1 MGPKD
6 IATKED
12 PDSDLAEILN
22 YLHRSGPDTQR
33 LMEELTLYRIFHP
46 ASFAAVEDKVLAAM
60 GLFYKIQE
68 PQSLYSFLI
77 RQMGE
82 AHRLESGVVLTPVQ
96 ASVRRAL
103 EDNQFVSIS
112 APTSAGKSYSIR
124 DFIANGTGDAVVVV
138 PSRAL
143 IAEYLAVMRRIFAE
157 DKSVMVMPFVD
168 RVFTERQLRRIFVL
182 TPERARDLFD
192 MRSELAVSTFFFDE
206 AQISEEAQRG
216 VVFDVLVRRIGRAFP
231 NAKLV
236 FAHPFVDNPE
246 AQISKHDLSA
256 EKSFSRSYPFAAV
269 GKAFV
274 FGHGNGSD
282 YYFSPYEEGGHLL
295 KNCQAFGSS
304 FAEFAFGQG
313 HSVLV
318 YVTKNSIY
326 NESFLDD
333 FRDLINAF
341 EEIVDEQALEII
353 SAIERLL
360 GANQSSHR
368 SKMVALLRRGVVI
381 HHGSVPLEV
390 RFLVEEYVR
399 QGHARICFATSTL
412 VQGVNMPFDVVWL
425 DTSRIQGENEGAKAL
440 AFKNLIGRAGRLT
453 NQPRFDFGYV
463 YTRSPQVVA
472 ERLDH
477 RFVLSPT
484 SVIDEQ
490 DLPDDPDVAE
500 ILDSLRSDT
509 FDEQL
514 HLPRSKADRLA
525 QDHVRKAAARILDLI
540 YAQGERLSQT
550 LRGTANRRTRVQ
562 LEESFRAIFEASI
575 DRQLK
580 PGEEAVFRTAISLL
594 LRTFQGRP
602 FSEIVGQRFNWIG
615 RRDRKR
621 IGNAEFAQRAN
632 KLPDASL
639 ERPFP
644 LFPLGTLARD
654 ISYDTV
660 VFDTYDY
667 LDQVI
672 SFGLN
677 DVFMAAFKIF
687 YAHTSDVRALKM
699 IELLRFGTNDD
710 VQVLLMRYGF
720 LPEDIPEIIPYL
732 SSISERR
739 IVFKSTVETASARLR
754 ELTAWYL

>member
-1 MGPKD
+1 MNPKQ
-6 IATKED
+6 IANHES
-12 PDSDLAEILN
+12 PNVALAEILAH
-22 YLHRSGPDTQR
+22 LHRSGPDTQR

-46 ASFAAVEDKVLAAM
+46 DSFEAVEEKVLAAM
-60 GLFYKIQE
+60 GLFYKLQK
-68 PQSLYSFLI
+68 PQSLYSLLI
-77 RQMGE
+77 QQMGE

-103 EDNQFVSIS
+103 DENQFVSIS
-112 APTSAGKSYSIR
+112 APTSAGKSYSVR

-143 IAEYLAVMRRIFAE
+143 IAEYLAVMRRTFAQ
-157 DKSVMVMPFVD
+157 DKDVMIMPFVD
-168 RVFTERQLRRIFVL
+168 RVFTERNLRRIFVL
-182 TPERARDLFD
+182 TPERARDLFE
-192 MRSELAVSTFFFDE
+192 MRDELAVDTFFFDE

-231 NAKLV
+231 GAKLV

-246 AQISKHDLSA
+246 AQISKHDLASDKA
-256 EKSFSRSYPFAAV
+256 FARSYPFGAV

-274 FGHGNGSD
+274 FGHANGRD
-282 YYFSPYEEGGHLL
+282 YYFSPYEEEGHLL
-295 KNCQAFGSS
+295 KRCEEFGAG
-304 FAEFAFGQG
+304 FAEFAFGKG

-326 NESFLDD
+326 NDSFLDG
-333 FRDLINAF
+333 FREFIDEF

-353 SAIERLL
+353 SSIESLL
-360 GANQSSHR
+360 GANQSGHQ

-425 DTSRIQGENEGAKAL
+425 DTSRIQGETGGAKSL

-463 YTRSPQVVA
+463 YAKNPQVVA
-472 ERLDH
+472 ERLAH

-484 SVIDEQ
+484 SLVDGQ
-490 DLPDDPDVAE
+490 DLPDDPEVAE
-500 ILDSLRSDT
+500 LLDSLRSDT

-514 HLPRSKADRLA
+514 NLPKSKAERLA
-525 QDHVRKAAARILDLI
+525 QERVRHAAASILDLV
-540 YAQGERLSQT
+540 YSQGERLSDA
-550 LRGTANRRTRVQ
+550 LRGTSNRRARMRLEDDFRV
-562 LEESFRAIFEASI
+562 IFEASI
-575 DRQLK
+575 DRKLK
-580 PGEEAVFRTAISLL
+580 AGEEAVFRTAIRLL

-602 FSEIVGQRFNWIG
+602 FSEIVGQRFNMIG
-615 RRDRKR
+615 RRDQRR
-621 IGNAEFAQRAN
+621 SGEAQFSQRAN

-639 ERPFP
+639 ERPFS
-644 LFPLGTLARD
+644 LFPNGMQARD
-654 ISYDTV
+654 ISYDAV

-672 SFGLN
+672 SFSLN
-677 DVFMAAFKIF
+677 DAFIAAFKI
-687 YAHTSDVRALKM
+687 YHSHTNDIRALKL

-720 LPEDIPEIIPYL
+720 LPEDIPEVIPYL
-732 SSISERR
+732 ASISEHQ
-739 IVFKSTVETASARLR
+739 IVFKPSIEDASPRLR
-754 ELTAWYL
+754 ELTAWYR